1 MIHDNNWFSR
11 LFDGF
16 NYVFLTLFALL
27 CLAPMLHIFAVSL
40 SGRAPATAGFV
51 SFWPI
56 DFTLENYQEVMGSR
70 TFSRS
75 FVISVARV
83 VTGTSLN
90 MTVIILTAYPLSK
103 TPRVFKGRGFFIW
116 FFVFAMLFNGGLIP
130 LFLVVRSLGLL
141 NTLGSLVLPGALPI
155 FSMILMMNFFRDVP
169 KELEESALIDGAS
182 HWRVLWDIY
191 IPLSLP
197 AIATLTLLSAVNHW
211 NAWFDALIYM
221 TDTANYPMQ
230 TFLRSVVIELDLTN
244 VGIDPRDLQRLS
256 DRAIRG
262 AQIMVATA
270 PILVV
275 YPFLQ
280 RYFISGIKL
289 GAVKE

>member
-1 MIHDNNWFSR
+1 MIRDSNPFSR

-16 NYVFLTLFALL
+16 NYGFLVVFALL
-27 CLAPMLHIFAVSL
+27 CLAPMVHILAVSL

-51 SFWPI
+51 SFFPI
-56 DFTLENYQEVMGSR
+56 DFTLENYEEVMGSR
-70 TFSRS
+70 TFFRS
-75 FVISVARV
+75 FVISVLRV
-83 VTGTSLN
+83 LTGTSLN
-90 MTVIILTAYPLSK
+90 MILIILTAYPLSK
-103 TPRVFKGRGFFIW
+103 SSRAFRGRSLFIW

-155 FSMILMMNFFRDVP
+155 FSMILMMNFFRSVP

-182 HWRVLWDIY
+182 HWRVLWHIY
-191 IPLSLP
+191 VPLSLP
-197 AIATLTLLSAVNHW
+197 AIATLTLFSAVNHW

-221 TDTANYPMQ
+221 TDVANYPMQ
-230 TFLRSVVIELDLTN
+230 TYLRTIVVELDLTN
-244 VGIDPRDLQRLS
+244 LGIDPRDLQRLS

-262 AQIMVATA
+262 AQIVVATV

-280 RYFISGIKL
+280 RYFISGIRL

>member
-1 MIHDNNWFSR
+1 MIRDRGWFSR
-11 LFDGF
+11 LFDSF
-16 NYVFLTLFALL
+16 NYVFLALFALL
-27 CLAPMLHIFAVSL
+27 CLAPMAHIFAVSL

-70 TFSRS
+70 TFLRS
-75 FVISVARV
+75 FFISVARV
-83 VTGTSLN
+83 LTGTSLN
-90 MTVIILTAYPLSK
+90 MVLIILTAYPLSK
-103 TPRVFKGRGFFIW
+103 TPRVFKGRTIFIW
-116 FFVFAMLFNGGLIP
+116 FFVFAMLFDGGLIP
-130 LFLVVRSLGLL
+130 TFLVVRGLGLL
-141 NTLGSLVLPGALPI
+141 NTLGALILPNAVPI
-155 FSMILMMNFFRDVP
+155 FSVILMMNFFRSVP
-169 KELEESALIDGAS
+169 RELEESAVIDGAS
-182 HWRVLWDIY
+182 HWRVLWHIY

-197 AIATLTLLSAVNHW
+197 AIATLTLFAAVNHW
-211 NAWFDALIYM
+211 NAWFDGLIYM
-221 TDTANYPMQ
+221 TDAANYPMQ
-230 TFLRSVVIELDLTN
+230 TFLRTIVVELDLTN

-262 AQIMVATA
+262 AQIIVATV

>member
-1 MIHDNNWFSR
+1 MIRESGWFSR
-11 LFDGF
+11 FFDSF
-16 NYVFLTLFALL
+16 NYVFLALFALL
-27 CLAPMLHIFAVSL
+27 CLAPMVHYFAVSL

-56 DFTLENYQEVMGSR
+56 DFTLENYQEVIGSR
-70 TFSRS
+70 TFLRS
-75 FVISVARV
+75 FFISVARV
-83 VTGTSLN
+83 LTGTSLN
-90 MTVIILTAYPLSK
+90 MVLIILTAYPLSK
-103 TPRVFKGRGFFIW
+103 TPRVFKGRTIFIW
-116 FFVFAMLFNGGLIP
+116 FFVFAMLFDGGLIP
-130 LFLVVRSLGLL
+130 TFLVVRGLGLL
-141 NTLGSLVLPGALPI
+141 NTLGALILPNAVPI
-155 FSMILMMNFFRDVP
+155 FSVILMMNFFRSVP
-169 KELEESALIDGAS
+169 KELEESAVIDGAS
-182 HWRVLWDIY
+182 HWRTLWHIY

-197 AIATLTLLSAVNHW
+197 AIATLTLFAAVNHW
-211 NAWFDALIYM
+211 NAWFDGLIYM
-221 TDTANYPMQ
+221 TDAANYPMQ
-230 TFLRSVVIELDLTN
+230 TFLRTIVVELDLTN

-262 AQIMVATA
+262 AQIIVATV

>member
-1 MIHDNNWFSR
+1 MIRDNNWFSR

-16 NYVFLTLFALL
+16 NYVFLTAFALL
-27 CLAPMLHIFAVSL
+27 CLAPMVHIFAVSL

-51 SFWPI
+51 SFYPI

-75 FVISVARV
+75 FIISVVRV
-83 VTGTSLN
+83 LSGTSLN
-90 MTVIILTAYPLSK
+90 MSLIILTAYPLSK
-103 TPRVFKGRGFFIW
+103 SPRVFRGRGIFIW
-116 FFVFAMLFNGGLIP
+116 FFVFAMLFDGGLIP
-130 LFLVVRSLGLL
+130 TFLVVKNLGLL
-141 NTLGSLVLPGALPI
+141 NTLGSLILPNALPI
-155 FSMILMMNFFRDVP
+155 FSVILMMNFFRDVP

-182 HWRVLWDIY
+182 HWQVLWYIY
-191 IPLSLP
+191 IPLSLA
-197 AIATLTLLSAVNHW
+197 AIATLTLLAAVNHW
-211 NAWFDALIYM
+211 NAWFDGLIYM

-230 TFLRSVVIELDLTN
+230 TFLRTIVVELDLTN

-262 AQIMVATA
+262 AQIIVATV

>member
-1 MIHDNNWFSR
+1 MIRDKSWFSR

-16 NYVFLTLFALL
+16 NHIFLAGFAIL
-27 CLAPMLHIFAVSL
+27 CLLPLVHILAVSL
-40 SGRAPATAGFV
+40 SGRAPATGGFV

-70 TFSRS
+70 TFLRS
-75 FVISVARV
+75 FMISVARV
-83 VTGTSLN
+83 LSGTSLN
-90 MTVIILTAYPLSK
+90 MALVILTAYPLSK
-103 TPRVFKGRGFFIW
+103 TPRVFKGRTIFIW
-116 FFVFAMLFNGGLIP
+116 FFVFAMLFDGGLIP
-130 LFLVVRSLGLL
+130 SFLVVRSLGLL
-141 NTLGSLVLPGALPI
+141 NTLGSLILPNAVPI
-155 FSMILMMNFFRDVP
+155 FSVILMMNFFRDVP

-182 HWRVLWDIY
+182 HWRVLWHIY

-197 AIATLTLLSAVNHW
+197 AIATLTLFSAVNHW
-211 NAWFDALIYM
+211 NAWFDGLIFM
-221 TDTANYPMQ
+221 TDNANYPMQ
-230 TFLRSVVIELDLTN
+230 TFLRTVVVEFDLTN

-262 AQIMVATA
+262 AQIIVATV